1 MCLKKIIVL
10 LSVIS
15 FTILSGNA
23 FAFKSYYSNHVGYNN
38 KIPYKAFFNGH
49 SPKPEKIAVQKG
61 RVQAVVPINT
71 PEEKIEGNGKKI
83 EK

>member
-1 MCLKKIIVL
+1 MKKLIVIV
-10 LSVIS
+10 SVIC

-23 FAFKSYYSNHVGYNN
+23 LAFKSYYNNNIGYDN

-49 SPKPEKIAVQKG
+49 SPKPEKIAVEKG

-71 PEEKIEGNGKKI
+71 PEEKPQEG
-83 EK
+83 EKLQK